1 MDGKEL
7 LVTLRQWLLSG
18 FVLSDLCLVRNV
30 YPEQI
35 EDVIMYLGL
44 WPASLWSAGW
54 TTAFLC
60 ILQGPSSGTPFIF
73 QRCLYL
79 GPLPFVSQQVPDEA
93 GSAFTLL
100 LLLGFLLRTAVKFM
114 QRESP
119 AFTSGPVLDLRD
131 FGGGTKCRSRVSCS
145 IAAVAPA
152 DCRDPESWGI

>member
-1 MDGKEL
+1 M
-7 LVTLRQWLLSG
+7 
-18 FVLSDLCLVRNV
+18 
-30 YPEQI
+30 
-35 EDVIMYLGL
+35 
-44 WPASLWSAGW
+44 
-54 TTAFLC
+54 
-60 ILQGPSSGTPFIF
+60 
-73 QRCLYL
+73 
-79 GPLPFVSQQVPDEA
+79 PDEA

-152 DCRDPESWGI
+152 DCRDPESWGIWLQERQHLPGVLRARAWAPGELPGSCHIPGLSFKEWLLFEE